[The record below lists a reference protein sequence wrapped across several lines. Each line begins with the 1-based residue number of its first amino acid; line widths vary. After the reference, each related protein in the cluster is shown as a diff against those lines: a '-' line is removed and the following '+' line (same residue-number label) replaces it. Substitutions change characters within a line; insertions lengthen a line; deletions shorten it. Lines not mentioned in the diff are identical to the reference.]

1 MTKLPVSAFLSFTAS
16 VVKGAGRGRSIGAPT
31 LNLAL
36 NDVPHELKNGIYA
49 CRVVWNRQS
58 FSAAMHFG
66 PRPVF
71 KDTLACEVH
80 VIGHVIRRSPLRVRV
95 MIVKRLRSIRNFR
108 TVALLQAQIQR
119 DIEKTRKVL
128 GNRE

>member
-1 MTKLPVSAFLSFTAS
+1 MTSAAPFTPLTFPAA
-16 VVKGAGRGRSIGAPT
+16 VVKGAGRGRTIGSPT

-36 NDVPHELKNGIYA
+36 NDIPRNLKSGIYA
-49 CRVVWNRQS
+49 CRVRWNRRT
-58 FSAAMHFG
+58 FSAAMHYG

-71 KDTLACEVH
+71 HDSVACEVH
-80 VIGHVIRRSPLRVRV
+80 IIGHVIHRSPLRVRV
-95 MIVKRLRSIRNFR
+95 EIVKRLRSIRDFR

>member
-1 MTKLPVSAFLSFTAS
+1 MTRPPVSALLSFTAR
-16 VVKGAGRGRSIGAPT
+16 VVKGAGRGRTIGSPT

-36 NDVPHELKNGIYA
+36 HDVPRRLENGIYA
-49 CRVVWNRQS
+49 CRVSWNRQS
-58 FSAAMHFG
+58 YSAAMHCG
-66 PRPVF
+66 PRLVF
-71 KDTLACEVH
+71 RDSATCEVH
-80 VIGHVIRRSPLRVRV
+80 VIDHAIRRSPLHVQV

-108 TVALLQAQIQR
+108 TVAALKRQIQR